1 MARYDWQMTDEER
14 KQARRDKRIRS
25 LKCTLLVVALL
36 LLAALWMVLQRTTIV
51 IAGGTLSIPGLTS

>member
-25 LKCTLLVVALL
+25 LKWTLLVVALL
-36 LLAALWMVLQRTTIV
+36 LLAALWMVLQRTSAVQTM
-51 IAGGTLSIPGLTS
+51 SPPK